1 LNVEEVAMSRCN
13 PGLCLVAY
21 SLLLICVSGCQHYYA
36 DETVRHTAV
45 YNAVPERAAAPFP
58 GAEHADILLDP
69 TATNGG
75 LNLAVGGRYEND
87 AYDGVS
93 GSAGGDRFDAAALR
107 LGYTGGTGAWRWG
120 VGLRRPGSFNYSL
133 GAETAPNLET
143 AGDLWALG
151 AALGWGRRLRLGL
164 GAEGLYGYLSY
175 RNSAA
180 DETAV
185 ELQRELLGWRSR
197 LGLRFTDGDWNLG
210 LTAAAPAKLG
220 YGPGLPWGFE
230 LWTTIPLTGYRDE
243 SFDLEIALGGSLYNA
258 EARLRGENDQD
269 LSGLLADSLHGA
281 LALAWTTAGDLGV
294 RIGGRLGAYPLLGED
309 ADPLL
314 TQNYG
319 LQLAYGSKPRW
330 RLSGVYGL
338 IGGLA
343 DDAYAASRLE
353 LQLELT
359 WD

>member
-1 LNVEEVAMSRCN
+1 MSRCN
-13 PGLCLVAY
+13 PGWFLVTC
-21 SLLLICVSGCQHYYA
+21 SLLLICGCQHYYA
-36 DETVRHTAV
+36 DDTVRHVAA

-58 GAEHADILLDP
+58 GAVHADILLDP
-69 TATNGG
+69 TANGG
-75 LNLAVGGRYEND
+75 DLNLAVGGRYEND
-87 AYDGVS
+87 SYDGVG
-93 GSAGGDRFDAAALR
+93 GSAGGDRFDATALR
-107 LGYTGGTGAWRWG
+107 LAFSSGTGDWRWG

-133 GAETAPNLET
+133 GGGTAPNLQT

-175 RNSAA
+175 RNNAA

-185 ELQRELLGWRSR
+185 ELERELLGWRSR
-197 LGLRFTDGDWNLG
+197 LGLRFTHGDWNLG
-210 LTAAAPAKLG
+210 LTAATPAMLG

-243 SFDLEIALGGSLYNA
+243 SFDLEIALGGSLYDA
-258 EARLRGENDQD
+258 DARLRGENDQN
-269 LSGLLADSLHGA
+269 LSGLLTDGLHGA
-281 LALAWTTAGDLGV
+281 LALAWITADNLGV
-294 RIGGRLGAYPLLGED
+294 RIGGRLGTYPLLGED
-309 ADPLL
+309 AEPLL

-319 LQLAYGSKPRW
+319 LQLAFGSQPRW

-353 LQLELT
+353 LQLELA